1 MLISQNS
8 YVEIT
13 LYCGIRSQVHA
24 CIQIGQADGQRT
36 SHTKQSWFG
45 CGEHKIAEWGWLT
58 MEEKHRPVGQA
69 AANGGH
75 QFTVVGREHLLLDG
89 ARNVISFSPEEV
101 LLETTVGA
109 LVIKGQNLHI
119 QQLNLDEGRVVVDG
133 SFVSL
138 TYAGENFSQ
147 KGKSFLHRM
156 LR

>member
-1 MLISQNS
+1 MSKLSSIAASAARFMPASKLAKPMANGPPRQNNHGLDAVGIGSQN
-8 YVEIT
+8 
-13 LYCGIRSQVHA
+13 G
-24 CIQIGQADGQRT
+24 
-36 SHTKQSWFG
+36 
-45 CGEHKIAEWGWLT
+45 GWLT
-58 MEEKHRPVGQA
+58 MEEKHRTVGQA